1 MAKTPPNELITRA
14 ISDLRNFLT
23 NLRASGNT
31 KDEKR
36 AALISYWISDYIR
49 MLRKED
55 TVDPKKLIRYKRGQ
69 IVKAHLGYRI
79 GSEEGGLH
87 YAIVIENDNPLS
99 SNVITIV
106 PLTSLKTKHNP
117 DRLPRSNIYLGNA
130 IYRILRSKLTVLSE
144 RLHSE
149 VVAGKSQVAD
159 ITARLNLIQSLS
171 ADEYN
176 KNPEKWSSEV
186 ENIRSAQVENAQK
199 LEAAHK
205 ALARVTKIQAELQRM
220 KSGSIALVNQIT
232 TISKQRIY
240 DPLYKSDVFHE
251 VRVPDDILD
260 ALDKKLIEMFTN
272 CYQKK

>member
-1 MAKTPPNELITRA
+1 MAKTPHNELIDRA
-14 ISDLRNFLT
+14 ISDLRRFLT
-23 NLRASGNT
+23 DLSASGNT

-36 AALISYWISDYIR
+36 ASLISYWISDYVK

-55 TVDPKKLIRYKRGQ
+55 MFNPKKLIRYKRGQ
-69 IVKAHLGYRI
+69 IVKVHLGYRI

-106 PLTSLKTKHNP
+106 PLTSLKAKHDP

-130 IYRILRSKLTVLSE
+130 IYRILRGKLTTLSDSLRNEVVSGMAQVEDIAARLSLIRSLSE
-144 RLHSE
+144 
-149 VVAGKSQVAD
+149 
-159 ITARLNLIQSLS
+159 
-171 ADEYN
+171 DEYN
-176 KNPEKWSSEV
+176 KNPEKWSSEI
-186 ENIRSAQVENAQK
+186 ENIKSAQDENAQK
-199 LEAAHK
+199 LEAARK
-205 ALARVTKIQAELQRM
+205 ALERVNKLQEELQRM

-260 ALDKKLIEMFTN
+260 ALDEELTKMFIN
-272 CYQKK
+272 CNQEK